1 MKTCP
6 ECTACLTDIYKDLK
20 PERKSGWL
28 QAKKKKSK
36 QKNGIKAST
45 GARIN
50 TMRLSLPALIPRSD
64 AEHCA
69 QQDKTDRPRI

>member
-1 MKTCP
+1 MVASK
-6 ECTACLTDIYKDLK
+6 
-20 PERKSGWL
+20 
-28 QAKKKKSK
+28 KKKKSK